1 MKKRFYL
8 SFFTSVLLLACS
20 SKTEKWSLDLEACIK
35 SADSTTTIL
44 NETIAADELKS
55 LLVDSRILFQEVK
68 AAVSDDTLDVEFGQQ
83 LDQFSTA
90 YRNALTLESE
100 YTHCKHA
107 TSELTDRLKQLKS
120 DIENTNGDRAEYCA
134 YVTREKGEL
143 TKIQNHCKD
152 IRLRFD
158 ELKAAKADFEP
169 VFQVYQK
176 GV

>member
-8 SFFTSVLLLACS
+8 SFFTSILLLACS

-35 SADSTTTIL
+35 SADSTSAIL
-44 NETIAADELKS
+44 NETIVADELKS
-55 LLVDSRILFQEVK
+55 LLVESRILFQEVK
-68 AAVSDDTLDVEFGQQ
+68 ASVSDDTLDVEFGQQ

-100 YTHCKHA
+100 YKHCENAA
-107 TSELTDRLKQLKS
+107 TKLTDRLKQLKS
-120 DIENTNGDRAEYCA
+120 DIDNTNGDRAEYCA
-134 YVTREKGEL
+134 YVTTEKGEL

-169 VFQVYQK
+169 VFHVYQK